1 MDNNGIPRLFIPT
14 CHCLFMHSPLCAADV
29 PWSFGS
35 LLFWIVTFLFVF
47 SPPMTHPPTCWR
59 IRQEWSWRWLLASC
73 ILPWC
78 PFLDAFCT
86 LSIYPSMF
94 FSPICQHLF
103 EVTDLTTRGCSFFG
117 NSNRPTLFIC
127 YQGSIEKL
135 TLLGAIYY
143 HYYQEMRLFIEGLRV
158 TSPEIMANKISNS
171 VSKDDYKKY
180 WKHTK

>member
-1 MDNNGIPRLFIPT
+1 MNGTYGRYTKNTMDNNSIPRLFVPT

-47 SPPMTHPPTCWR
+47 SPSMTHPPTCWR

-94 FSPICQHLF
+94 FSLYVNTCSRSRTSLHVAVLF
-103 EVTDLTTRGCSFFG
+103 LAIPTARCS
-117 NSNRPTLFIC
+117 LYVI
-127 YQGSIEKL
+127 KAL
-135 TLLGAIYY
+135 
-143 HYYQEMRLFIEGLRV
+143 
-158 TSPEIMANKISNS
+158 
-171 VSKDDYKKY
+171 
-180 WKHTK
+180 